1 MDKGSLVTPQRL
13 ALAGF
18 RYVPRVPAAGDA
30 DPANELGV
38 GQLVRGEDEKGAE
51 GGEGGEG
58 GRNVGHDSVG
68 GLQDDRTVLEY
79 TGQYFG
85 DWEPGDDPVLVAIN
99 ALESAYAES
108 ALDSRADVAEQI
120 AFLQKQLGRTQEVN
134 AWRMRAAADA
144 RAQSATPKAKAGKR
158 DAPQNSVPTGTAD
171 RLPRTAD
178 EGSAAARHGSQ
189 GLRQAG
195 QELPLAAKHDV
206 HASVGGALV
215 VPRGHVSLADKRR
228 ADLRHHCHVSLAG
241 APQTQNGAPKRV
253 APDASAAVTW
263 KQRAKDLS
271 ALRRGASGAAG
282 PMPLALTP
290 PPRWAQYVNAPHP
303 SVVCDEVQTH
313 GASAGVHIH
322 IDIYCIHINR
332 HKYLYAY

>member
-18 RYVPRVPAAGDA
+18 RYVPRMPSAGDA
-30 DPANELGV
+30 DPANERGV
-38 GQLVRGEDEKGAE
+38 GQLVRGEDEKGEE
-51 GGEGGEG
+51 GGEGGI
-58 GRNVGHDSVG
+58 NVGDDSVG
-68 GLQDDRTVLEY
+68 GRQDDRTVLEY

-144 RAQSATPKAKAGKR
+144 RTQSAMPKAKAGKR
-158 DAPQNSVPTGTAD
+158 DAPRNPVPTGTAD
-171 RLPRTAD
+171 RLSRTAD
-178 EGSAAARHGSQ
+178 EGSAAARHDSQ
-189 GLRQAG
+189 GLRQGG

-215 VPRGHVSLADKRR
+215 VPRGHVSLA
-228 ADLRHHCHVSLAG
+228 G
-241 APQTQNGAPKRV
+241 APQTQNGAPTRV

-290 PPRWAQYVNAPHP
+290 PPRWAQYVNVPHP
-303 SVVCDEVQTH
+303 PVVCDEVQPH
-313 GASAGVHIH
+313 GASAGVHVH
-322 IDIYCIHINR
+322 IDIYCIHINGY
-332 HKYLYAY
+332 KY